1 MGLTEPAWPE
11 TCRRLG
17 DTVRRQRETEGGGR
31 EMGEG
36 RTSPGWR
43 ERKRRK
49 ERHQPTLDRKVEKT
63 KAGRKKR
70 EEGRENE

>member
-11 TCRRLG
+11 TCRWLG

-43 ERKRRK
+43 EK
-49 ERHQPTLDRKVEKT
+49 EKKGKT
-63 KAGRKKR
+63 SANIRQK
-70 EEGRENE
+70 GRENQSR